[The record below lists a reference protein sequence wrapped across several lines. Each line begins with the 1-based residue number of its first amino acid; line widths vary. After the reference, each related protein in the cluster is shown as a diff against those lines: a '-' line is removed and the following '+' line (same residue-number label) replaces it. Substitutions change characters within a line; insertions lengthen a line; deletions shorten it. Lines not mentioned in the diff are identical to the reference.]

1 MSRPLPAAVFLLVAL
16 VTHAQTPAP
25 GQSGTPNPESRIPS
39 PGFSVVEAS
48 IDDMRLAME
57 QGRTTSRDIVSQS
70 LVRIATYEDRLN
82 AAITINPRALAEA
95 DERDRERK
103 AGRVRGRLHGIPV
116 ALKDNIHTTD
126 MPTTGGAL
134 VFAQLIP
141 PYEATLTRNLREAG
155 AIIIAKTVLTELAN
169 WVADRMPT
177 NYSSLAGFGFNPYD
191 PRRDP
196 RDGADGRP
204 VLATGGSSSGIG
216 TAASFWAANVGTE
229 TSGSILSPSN
239 QTMLAGIKPTVG
251 RISRYGVIPIAAE
264 QDTPGP
270 MARSVTDAA
279 ILLGALESAVP
290 DPNDAA
296 TKTCAAPD
304 RRDYTRFLQRDGLKG
319 ARIGIPRAYYYD
331 AVAMPGERGSNGGLN
346 NAQRAVMQE
355 AISILRAQ
363 GATVIDP
370 SDIPSV
376 VTKDPARSL
385 LMWPVCSG
393 PGDARGRDED
403 CSVVF
408 KYGMKRDFNAW
419 LASLGERAPVKSLEE
434 LRVWNRTHEAAGA
447 LKYGQAQLDISDEMN
462 VESDRA
468 RYQADRARDVALG
481 GRDGIDA
488 ALTANRLD
496 ALLFPGSAGA
506 AIAAKPGYPD
516 RDRSIR
522 HGAEHRRR
530 LPVSTP
536 GPAPYGVSF
545 TGTACSE
552 GRLIEL
558 AYAFEQATRRR
569 VPPRLD
575 WSNMTDKS
583 KWESLVAGAGCPLD
597 APRPP
602 SNDHWDLV
610 GQLTVSSLYLTEE
623 PDVSRAVP
631 AHFRRAPRRASRS
644 AVTSGMDIARS
655 RSVHRAAGSGARRR
669 SPITSTS
676 SRSATSC
683 RTCTGTSF
691 RATSA
696 TRCGAPRCG
705 RFRSTRCRTR
715 GCQTRSALSLL
726 AQLQKGAGRSRH
738 RHDRRWSD
746 SALGGC
752 QSRARNRSRLTA
764 LPRSVTRE
772 NWQARP
778 ASTCSIRC
786 GPRPAWARSTDRI
799 PTSPFARASSMTA
812 LLRAVRESSIDQV
825 VDPCGRHGRACIPP
839 RMAGRCATVRSRSR
853 RRVHPQ
859 GGGTRAHGC
868 DAAVRAPRSAAGPGA
883 ALGVR
888 SRRRGFRSDEE
899 GGVSCRRLALLPRRS
914 GGDVAVRRASRRSRR
929 RAAGLAWTR

>member
-434 LRVWNRTHEAAGA
+434 LRVWNRMHEAAGA

-468 RYQADRARDVALG
+468 RYQADRARDIALG

-488 ALTANRLD
+488 ALTASRLD

-506 AIAAKPGYPD
+506 AIAAKPGYPTV
-516 RDRSIR
+516 IVPF
-522 HGAEHRRR
+522 GMV
-530 LPVSTP
+530 PNTVGVSGFDART
-536 GPAPYGVSF
+536 APYGVSF

-558 AYAFEQATRRR
+558 AYAFEQATKRR
-569 VPPRLD
+569 VAPRLD
-575 WSNMTDKS
+575 
-583 KWESLVAGAGCPLD
+583 
-597 APRPP
+597 
-602 SNDHWDLV
+602 
-610 GQLTVSSLYLTEE
+610 
-623 PDVSRAVP
+623 
-631 AHFRRAPRRASRS
+631 
-644 AVTSGMDIARS
+644 
-655 RSVHRAAGSGARRR
+655 
-669 SPITSTS
+669 
-676 SRSATSC
+676 
-683 RTCTGTSF
+683 
-691 RATSA
+691 
-696 TRCGAPRCG
+696 
-705 RFRSTRCRTR
+705 
-715 GCQTRSALSLL
+715 
-726 AQLQKGAGRSRH
+726 
-738 RHDRRWSD
+738 
-746 SALGGC
+746 
-752 QSRARNRSRLTA
+752 
-764 LPRSVTRE
+764 
-772 NWQARP
+772 
-778 ASTCSIRC
+778 
-786 GPRPAWARSTDRI
+786 
-799 PTSPFARASSMTA
+799 
-812 LLRAVRESSIDQV
+812 
-825 VDPCGRHGRACIPP
+825 
-839 RMAGRCATVRSRSR
+839 
-853 RRVHPQ
+853 
-859 GGGTRAHGC
+859 
-868 DAAVRAPRSAAGPGA
+868 
-883 ALGVR
+883 
-888 SRRRGFRSDEE
+888 
-899 GGVSCRRLALLPRRS
+899 
-914 GGDVAVRRASRRSRR
+914 
-929 RAAGLAWTR
+929 